1 MTAARKPAA
10 AKKPTVPEGAVSVA
24 DLPDNKAAQ
33 ISEAMQQTIPFVMK
47 SGKVFTFKP
56 LTEWSYKANVAFAR
70 GDVMTWLR
78 SALADSSEVDALLD
92 HPSPEV
98 GRIIQY
104 YDDMAGATR
113 GEGSS
118 SSTS

>member
-10 AKKPTVPEGAVSVA
+10 KKPAPPAGAVSVV

-33 ISEAMQQTIPFVMK
+33 ISEAMEESVPFVM
-47 SGKVFTFKP
+47 GDGDTYTFKP
-56 LTEWSYKANVAFAR
+56 LAEWSYKANLAFAR
-70 GDVMTWLR
+70 GDVVTWLR
-78 SALADSSEVDALLD
+78 SALVDKEQVDAFLER
-92 HPSPEV
+92 PSREV
-98 GRIIQY
+98 GRVVRY
-104 YDDMAGATR
+104 YDDRMGATR

>member
-10 AKKPTVPEGAVSVA
+10 KKTAPPAGAVSVA

-33 ISEAMQQTIPFVMK
+33 ISEAMQETIPFVMK
-47 SGKVFTFKP
+47 SGRVFTFKP
-56 LTEWSYKANVAFAR
+56 LTEWSYKANIAFAR
-70 GDVMTWLR
+70 GDIVTWLR
-78 SALADSSEVDALLD
+78 SALADPSELD
-92 HPSPEV
+92 DFLDNPSPEV
-98 GRIIQY
+98 GRIIRY

>member
-10 AKKPTVPEGAVSVA
+10 KKTSPAPVSVA

-33 ISEAMQQTIPFVMK
+33 VTEAMEESVPFVM
-47 SGKVFTFKP
+47 GDGDTYTFKP
-56 LTEWSYKANVAFAR
+56 LAEWSYKTNLAFAR

-78 SALADSSEVDALLD
+78 SALVDTGQVDAFLER
-92 HPSPEV
+92 PSREV
-98 GRIIQY
+98 GRVVRY
-104 YDDMAGATR
+104 YDDRMGATR

>member
-10 AKKPTVPEGAVSVA
+10 KKPTLPAGAVSVA

-33 ISEAMQQTIPFVMK
+33 VNEAMEESVPFVM
-47 SGKVFTFKP
+47 GDGDTYTFKP
-56 LTEWSYKANVAFAR
+56 LAEWSYKASAAFAR
-70 GDVMTWLR
+70 GDVVTWLR
-78 SALADSSEVDALLD
+78 GALADKGQIDAFLER
-92 HPSPEV
+92 PSREV
-98 GRIIQY
+98 GRVVRY
-104 YDDMAGATR
+104 YDDRMGATR